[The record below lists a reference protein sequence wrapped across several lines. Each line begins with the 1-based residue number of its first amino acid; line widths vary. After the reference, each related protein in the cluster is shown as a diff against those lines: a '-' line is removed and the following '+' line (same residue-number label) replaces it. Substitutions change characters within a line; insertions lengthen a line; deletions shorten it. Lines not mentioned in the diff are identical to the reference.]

1 MNVRD
6 EAFLFG
12 CGADELVGVVSRPQ
26 GPVAPFGVL
35 VVVGGPQYRV
45 GSHRQ
50 FVLLAR
56 SLAARGIACMRFDYR
71 GMGDASGEARSF
83 EAVNEDVRAA
93 LDLFCRQ
100 VPELRGVVLWGLCD
114 GASAACFYAPT
125 DSRVSGLILL
135 NPWVRTAQGEA
146 RTYLKH
152 YYLQRLFSRTFWLKL
167 FSGKLKLGES
177 AAGLTGAM
185 GRARTRGRNGAAAR
199 LPDLMREALLEARL
213 PVFFVLSGRDYVA
226 REFDDVC
233 RDDPGWAQLL
243 DANTV
248 RKLDEADHTFSSA
261 DHRDCVAKMTCDWC
275 LAVATAA
282 GRMRENGSGD
292 HG

>member
-114 GASAACFYAPT
+114 GASAACFYAPG

-135 NPWVRTAQGEA
+135 NPWVRTARGEA
-146 RTYLKH
+146 QTYLKH
-152 YYLQRLFSRTFWLKL
+152 YYLQRLFSRAFWLKL
-167 FSGKLKLGES
+167 LRGGVRLGQSFAALS
-177 AAGLTGAM
+177 AAM
-185 GRARTRGRNGAAAR
+185 KRARGDGAQPQTGVGSA
-199 LPDLMREALLEARL
+199 LPERMLADLQRAGKPTLVL
-213 PVFFVLSGRDYVA
+213 LSGRDYVA
-226 REFDDVC
+226 REFEQVC
-233 RDDPGWAQLL
+233 RESRGWQQFL
-243 DANTV
+243 DAGV
-248 RKLDEADHTFSSA
+248 VQHVPDADHTFSTEQ
-261 DHRDCVAKMTCDWC
+261 HRE
-275 LAVATAA
+275 AVARLSA
-282 GRMRENGSGD
+282 EWCECL
-292 HG
+292 HGQVGPLFE